1 MRKVVLY
8 GGIAAAIIVV
18 AIVGAVTFLFSNLD
32 SLVKK
37 AIETVGTEVAGVKVS
52 VGDVKISLSD
62 GKASISGLTVAN
74 PSGFT
79 TPTAFALG
87 QIAIA
92 IDTGSVTG
100 NPIVIKDIT
109 VAKPQVT
116 YEMAGAGS
124 NIDAIQKNVAAKTGG
139 GAKKAEDK
147 PAAKGDDKKLVIDRL
162 AITGGT
168 VTLATA
174 IPGVKGSA
182 NLADIVL
189 TGIGK
194 KSGGATGAEVAGQVL
209 DAITKSALK
218 SAQSM
223 GIGNIGDALKGAV
236 PGDAGGALKG
246 LIGK

>member
-1 MRKVVLY
+1 MKKILIV
-8 GGIAAAIIVV
+8 GGAVV
-18 AIVGAVTFLFSNLD
+18 AVVVVVVVGAVTFLFSNLD

-37 AIETVGTEVAGVKVS
+37 AIESAGSEVAGVKVS
-52 VGDVKISLSD
+52 VGDVKISLSE

-74 PSGFT
+74 PPGFT
-79 TPTAFALG
+79 APTAFALG
-87 QIAIA
+87 QISVA

-100 NPIVIKDIT
+100 NPIIIKDVT

-116 YEMAGAGS
+116 YEMAGTGS
-124 NIDAIQKNVAAKTGG
+124 NIDVIQKNVAAKTGG
-139 GAKKAEDK
+139 GGQKAQDK
-147 PAAKGDDKKLVIDRL
+147 PAAKGEEKKLVIDRM

-174 IPGVKGSA
+174 MPGVKGSA

-194 KSGGATGAEVAGQVL
+194 KSGGATGAEIAAQVL
-209 DAITKSALK
+209 DAITKSALN
-218 SAQSM
+218 AGQSM
-223 GIGNIGDALKGAV
+223 GIGNVGEVLKGAV

-246 LIGK
+246 IMGK